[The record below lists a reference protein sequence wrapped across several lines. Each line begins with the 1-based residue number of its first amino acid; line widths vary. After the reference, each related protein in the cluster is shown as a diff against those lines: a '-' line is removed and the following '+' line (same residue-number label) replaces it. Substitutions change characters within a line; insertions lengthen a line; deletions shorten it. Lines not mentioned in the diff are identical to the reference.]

1 MLCTYFYRLEVNA
14 HLDTGQK
21 EFSSSNIRPI
31 DRSVKSK
38 ALPCSVTL
46 FRMERIDGTLD
57 GYLHQ
62 AFVRREIN
70 KTRTKLCFS
79 LILPRVATYIR

>member
-1 MLCTYFYRLEVNA
+1 MLCTYFYRLEVN
-14 HLDTGQK
+14 LDTGRK
-21 EFSSSNIRPI
+21 EFSSFNIRPI

-38 ALPCSVTL
+38 ALPCSITL

-70 KTRTKLCFS
+70 KTRTKLRFS